1 MPFAALLLDA
11 KFMREWTYAAVV
23 PAIVILAIAAR
34 IRIERAAT

>member
-1 MPFAALLLDA
+1 
-11 KFMREWTYAAVV
+11 MREWTYAAVV